1 MISRYHLRSLGYFS
15 DDTDRD
21 RASRLMEAGHR
32 LGEAVQRLEDLLN
45 FRCQRECVASN
56 ERVAELRAAEISAGS
71 AR

>member
-15 DDTDRD
+15 DGTERD

-45 FRCQRECVASN
+45 FRGERECLAPNECVA
-56 ERVAELRAAEISAGS
+56 EARTVIISAS
-71 AR
+71 TAS